1 MPRRLSSFLLA
12 TLVLLPAAAS
22 AVDKCK
28 VKLDAKN
35 GNLLVSASSVVG
47 ALRFG
52 GSADATSQAFSDAAT
67 CVAAGKAKECH
78 VGDPATVAART
89 PPAGCTLYLAD
100 DQPSTCSVWIKGC
113 TPGSRVLTAPPSCA
127 RVVDGVTIFDACP

>member
-1 MPRRLSSFLLA
+1 MTRRPSLVLLVA
-12 TLVLLPAAAS
+12 FVLLPATAG

-35 GNLLVSASSVVG
+35 GNLLVSAASVTG

-52 GSADATSQAFSDAAT
+52 ASADAVSQSFFDAAT

-89 PPAGCTLYLAD
+89 PPPGCTLYLAD
-100 DQPSTCSVWIKGC
+100 DQPPTCSVWIKGC
-113 TPGSRVLTAPPSCA
+113 TPGVRMLTPAPSCA
-127 RVVDGVTIFDACP
+127 RVVDGITIFDACP